1 MSGQA
6 GPKNAGELNHKVRRL
21 EVFQHVVGLG
31 QITLNSLSVNK
42 LDLPTPFRYLL
53 YEKESQ
59 PASIRIPTAKHP
71 GFPPFSKLPRS
82 I

>member
-31 QITLNSLSVNK
+31 QITLDPQSVNK
-42 LDLPTPFRYLL
+42 LDLPTPRYLL

-59 PASIRIPTAKHP
+59 PASIRIATAKHP